1 MRRLF
6 SIFMAAL
13 LMCAASG
20 VSAQTPAAVGTWEM
34 STETPMGVRAGML
47 VIREE
52 GGKLVAA
59 MKSPQGERPLKSIEV
74 KGADIKMVLV
84 IPFQGD
90 QMEITYTGKLDKDSM
105 KGDAD
110 FGGLAQGT
118 WTAARKKEGAAP
130 DAGAAKPAGAVDISG
145 VWNFA
150 VETPNGTGTPVFTFK
165 QEGATLTGTYKGQL
179 GEGPLTGSVQGP
191 DVKFSVKLNVQ
202 GQDLTIVY
210 SGKIES
216 ADTMKGKAVF
226 GEMGEGTW
234 TAKKKQ

>member
-1 MRRLF
+1 MRKLF

-13 LMCAASG
+13 FLCPAALA
-20 VSAQTPAAVGTWEM
+20 SAQTPAAIGTWDM
-34 STETPMGVRAGML
+34 TTETPMGVRKAVL

-52 GGKLVAA
+52 GGKAVAA
-59 MKSPQGERPLKSIEV
+59 MKSPQGERALKSIEL
-74 KGADIKMVLV
+74 KGDDIKMVMV

-90 QMEITYTGKLDKDSM
+90 QMEITYTGKVEKDAM

-118 WTAARKKEGAAP
+118 WSAMRQKEGAAVDP
-130 DAGAAKPAGAVDISG
+130 GPAKPAGAIDISG

-165 QEGATLTGTYKGQL
+165 QDGGALTGTYKGQL
-179 GEGPLTGSVQGP
+179 GEGPVTGSVQGA

-210 SGKIES
+210 TGKIES
-216 ADTMKGKAVF
+216 ADTMKGKAAF
-226 GEMGEGTW
+226 GDLGEGTW